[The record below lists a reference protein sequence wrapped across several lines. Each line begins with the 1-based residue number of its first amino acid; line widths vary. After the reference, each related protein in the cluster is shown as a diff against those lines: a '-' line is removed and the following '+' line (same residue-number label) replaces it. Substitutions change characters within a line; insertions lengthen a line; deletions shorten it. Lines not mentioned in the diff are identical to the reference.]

1 MKRLSSDLEKRV
13 KVSFLIGV
21 FIIVSLLLATFY
33 VVYRVNLE
41 KQQMYSLNQNYTQN
55 YEGISSNV
63 ERMEKLS
70 RQFSVG
76 LSLEM
81 MQIFGEDSLKD
92 DMAMF
97 EDLTEYTNTLE
108 FSMGDISI
116 FYYIDDDFVVVHQN
130 GLHYRPIKS
139 IESED
144 WYEKLKENNGRNTWF
159 SFQKDEYFPEN
170 KTLSLARYIT
180 DSNDYRNQIGV
191 LVFSMDTS
199 TLLRSFTKITE
210 QQVIYLADENG
221 TIIASSEALENNPK
235 WGQES
240 NSQSSMDAYEVWKN
254 EQGKFLIRRCEI
266 DDTGIYL
273 VSLVPYEYMGAI
285 YKSFL
290 FWVLGGYF
298 LILLLAAFYISFM
311 SKRLTIPL
319 KKLAE
324 SISTATVSG
333 KLECLEIDSTEKE
346 ICTLVDAYNMLIQK
360 IEILLKQQY
369 SLGKEKQQAEL
380 MALQSQINPHF
391 LYNTLEMVNWMA
403 ERNEKENVQTVIQKM
418 STFYRLVLSKGKDI
432 VTIREELALG
442 ETYLTIQQM
451 RFQGRIQYERD
462 VDDEILDYLIPKITL
477 QPFVE
482 NAILHGIIASI
493 EGRGTLSING
503 WEEDGRIILAVM
515 DDGAGM
521 AEEDREKSNSKGS
534 HYGMKNIGLR
544 LSVYYQEDIK
554 IEVESTKGVGT
565 CVSINIP
572 MWPKDTKRGAE

>member
-180 DSNDYRNQIGV
+180 DRNDYRNQIGV

-432 VTIREELALG
+432 VTIREELALC

-544 LSVYYQEDIK
+544 LSFYYQEDIK

>member
-144 WYEKLKENNGRNTWF
+144 WYEKLKENNGRNIWF

-170 KTLSLARYIT
+170 KTLSRARYIT

-210 QQVIYLADENG
+210 QQVMYLADENG

-432 VTIREELALG
+432 VTIREELALC

>member
-130 GLHYRPIKS
+130 GLHYRPLKS

-210 QQVIYLADENG
+210 QQVIYLEDENG

-432 VTIREELALG
+432 VTIREELALC

>member
-210 QQVIYLADENG
+210 QQVMYLADENG

-432 VTIREELALG
+432 VTIREELALC
-442 ETYLTIQQM
+442 ETYLTIHQM

-482 NAILHGIIASI
+482 NAILYGIIASI

>member
-210 QQVIYLADENG
+210 QQVMYLADENG

-432 VTIREELALG
+432 VTIREELALC

-462 VDDEILDYLIPKITL
+462 VDDEIFDYLIPKITL

>member
-170 KTLSLARYIT
+170 KTLSLERYIT

-210 QQVIYLADENG
+210 QQVMYLADENG

-432 VTIREELALG
+432 VTIREELALC

>member
-210 QQVIYLADENG
+210 QQVMYLADENG

-240 NSQSSMDAYEVWKN
+240 NSQSSMDACEVWKN

-432 VTIREELALG
+432 VTIREELALC

-515 DDGAGM
+515 D
-521 AEEDREKSNSKGS
+521 
-534 HYGMKNIGLR
+534 GMKNIGLR

>member
-1 MKRLSSDLEKRV
+1 MKRLSSNLEKRV

-210 QQVIYLADENG
+210 QQVMYLADENG

-432 VTIREELALG
+432 VTIREELALC

>member
-130 GLHYRPIKS
+130 GLHYRPLKS

-240 NSQSSMDAYEVWKN
+240 NSQSSMDAYAVWKN

-432 VTIREELALG
+432 VTIREELALC

-544 LSVYYQEDIK
+544 LSVYYQEYIK

>member
-180 DSNDYRNQIGV
+180 DRNDYRNQIGV

-273 VSLVPYEYMGAI
+273 VSLVSYEYMGAI

-432 VTIREELALG
+432 VTIREELALC

>member
-210 QQVIYLADENG
+210 QQVMYLADENG

-273 VSLVPYEYMGAI
+273 VSLVPFEYMGAI

-432 VTIREELALG
+432 VTIREELALC

>member
-130 GLHYRPIKS
+130 GLHYRPLKS

-240 NSQSSMDAYEVWKN
+240 NSQSSMDAYAVWKN

-432 VTIREELALG
+432 VTIREELALC

>member
-210 QQVIYLADENG
+210 QQVMYLADENG

-360 IEILLKQQY
+360 IEILLKKQY

-432 VTIREELALG
+432 VTIREELALC

>member
-210 QQVIYLADENG
+210 QQVMYLADENG
-221 TIIASSEALENNPK
+221 TILASSEALENNPK

-432 VTIREELALG
+432 VTIREELALC

>member
-210 QQVIYLADENG
+210 QQVMYLADENG

-346 ICTLVDAYNMLIQK
+346 ICKLVDAYNMLIQK

-432 VTIREELALG
+432 VTIREELALC

>member
-1 MKRLSSDLEKRV
+1 MKQLSSDLEKRV

-432 VTIREELALG
+432 VTIREELALC

>member
-1 MKRLSSDLEKRV
+1 
-13 KVSFLIGV
+13 
-21 FIIVSLLLATFY
+21 
-33 VVYRVNLE
+33 
-41 KQQMYSLNQNYTQN
+41 
-55 YEGISSNV
+55 
-63 ERMEKLS
+63 
-70 RQFSVG
+70 
-76 LSLEM
+76 
-81 MQIFGEDSLKD
+81 
-92 DMAMF
+92 
-97 EDLTEYTNTLE
+97 
-108 FSMGDISI
+108 MGDISI

-210 QQVIYLADENG
+210 QQVMYLADENG

-403 ERNEKENVQTVIQKM
+403 ERNEEENVQTVIQKM

-432 VTIREELALG
+432 VTIREELALC

>member
-180 DSNDYRNQIGV
+180 DRNDYRNQIGV

-210 QQVIYLADENG
+210 QQVMYLADENG

-432 VTIREELALG
+432 VTIREELALC

>member
-159 SFQKDEYFPEN
+159 SFQKDEYFLEN

-210 QQVIYLADENG
+210 QQVMYLADENG

-432 VTIREELALG
+432 VTIREELALC

>member
-130 GLHYRPIKS
+130 GLHYRPLKS

-180 DSNDYRNQIGV
+180 DRNDYRNQIGV

-210 QQVIYLADENG
+210 QQVMYLADENG

-432 VTIREELALG
+432 VTIREELALC

>member
-130 GLHYRPIKS
+130 GLHYRPLKS

-221 TIIASSEALENNPK
+221 TIIASSESLENNPK

-432 VTIREELALG
+432 VTIREELALC

>member
-33 VVYRVNLE
+33 VVYCVNLE

-210 QQVIYLADENG
+210 QQVMYLADENG

-432 VTIREELALG
+432 VTIREELALC

>member
-130 GLHYRPIKS
+130 GLHYRPLKS

-240 NSQSSMDAYEVWKN
+240 NSQSSMDAYAVWKN

-290 FWVLGGYF
+290 FWVLSGYF

-432 VTIREELALG
+432 VTIREELALC

>member
-130 GLHYRPIKS
+130 GLHYRPLKS

-180 DSNDYRNQIGV
+180 DRNDYRNQIGV

-210 QQVIYLADENG
+210 QQVIYLEDENG

-324 SISTATVSG
+324 LISTATVSG

-432 VTIREELALG
+432 VTIREELALC

>member
-116 FYYIDDDFVVVHQN
+116 FYYIDDDFIVVHQN

-199 TLLRSFTKITE
+199 TLLRSFTKLTE
-210 QQVIYLADENG
+210 QQVMYLADENG

-432 VTIREELALG
+432 VTIREELALC

>member
-130 GLHYRPIKS
+130 GLHYRPLKS

-210 QQVIYLADENG
+210 QQVMYLADENG

-432 VTIREELALG
+432 VTIREELALC

>member
-210 QQVIYLADENG
+210 QQVMYLADENG

-432 VTIREELALG
+432 VTIREELALC

-534 HYGMKNIGLR
+534 HYGMKNIWLR

-554 IEVESTKGVGT
+554 IEVESTKGFGT

>member
-210 QQVIYLADENG
+210 QQVMYLADENG

-240 NSQSSMDAYEVWKN
+240 NSQSSMDACEVWKN

-432 VTIREELALG
+432 VTIREELALC

-482 NAILHGIIASI
+482 NAILYGIIASI

>member
-199 TLLRSFTKITE
+199 TLLRSFTKITK
-210 QQVIYLADENG
+210 QQVMYLADENG

-432 VTIREELALG
+432 VTIREELALC

>member
-130 GLHYRPIKS
+130 GLHYRPLKS

-180 DSNDYRNQIGV
+180 DRNDYRNQIGV
-191 LVFSMDTS
+191 LVFSMDTN

-273 VSLVPYEYMGAI
+273 VSLVSYEYMGAI

-432 VTIREELALG
+432 VTIREELALC

>member
-210 QQVIYLADENG
+210 QQVMYLADENG

-418 STFYRLVLSKGKDI
+418 STFYQLVLSKGKDI
-432 VTIREELALG
+432 VTIREELALC

>member
-210 QQVIYLADENG
+210 QQVMYLADENG

-346 ICTLVDAYNMLIQK
+346 ICTLVDTYNMLIQK

-432 VTIREELALG
+432 VTIREELALC

>member
-92 DMAMF
+92 DMAIF

-210 QQVIYLADENG
+210 QQVMYLADENG
-221 TIIASSEALENNPK
+221 TIIASLEALENNPK

-432 VTIREELALG
+432 VTIREELALC

>member
-210 QQVIYLADENG
+210 QQVMYLADENG

-432 VTIREELALG
+432 VTIREELALC

-521 AEEDREKSNSKGS
+521 ADEDREKSNSKGS

>member
-210 QQVIYLADENG
+210 QQVMYLADENG

-240 NSQSSMDAYEVWKN
+240 NSQSSMDAYAVWKN

-432 VTIREELALG
+432 VTIREELALC

>member
-130 GLHYRPIKS
+130 GLHYRPLKS

-180 DSNDYRNQIGV
+180 DRNDYRNQIGV

-273 VSLVPYEYMGAI
+273 VSLVSYEYMGAI

-432 VTIREELALG
+432 VTIREELALC

>member
-210 QQVIYLADENG
+210 QQVMYLADKNG

-432 VTIREELALG
+432 VTIREELALC